1 MARPRWH
8 EALSQPR
15 NRIWKGWDR
24 FVALWAVVNL
34 VWVAVDL
41 TYVPLR
47 PFWLQ
52 RTLHPLPLVP
62 WAVSLPLLPDIT
74 PWMDSLKG
82 IEPHRETETFALEFQ
97 RLDAAMQG
105 HRLGSPLTPQQLQ
118 RLQRQVGLSHRM
130 IDTDPFRATA
140 GSGTLEK
147 IKNLLRQRA
156 ARDSIGEVVGD
167 SSKQAVSLLLSQQW
181 LQSHSWEGEREFWQK
196 QVLPLVARNYWRS
209 IDETGRPTDH
219 FWRYDLL
226 LFQSVFLLDILLRAL
241 RLRRRLPGLSWR
253 DALLRR
259 WIDLPLFLPFWRWL
273 RLAPVLERL
282 QSEGLINLEPLRAV
296 ISRGVVALLAL
307 ELFEVLALQIVDGV
321 QQQVRSKRWP
331 MRLRALRSHQTV
343 MSQEEREVVELLR
356 LWAPLLLVQV
366 APRLAPEL
374 QGVLGHA
381 MQQSLQRTLVP
392 APLRQLQ
399 PLLDVEQGFS
409 RQLAQGVVE
418 SLLDLSR
425 SAGARLG
432 RRDDEQ
438 LRLLQHFVDRFWEE
452 LALALEDGPALERSQ
467 ELVCT
472 ALERIKRT
480 YISQISRAG
489 IEGLI
494 DELDQLMNRNGKEAT
509 GLTDAPLSAL
519 SPELDTP
526 PAP

>member
-15 NRIWKGWDR
+15 NRVWKGWER
-24 FVALWAVVNL
+24 FVAFWAVLNL
-34 VWVAVDL
+34 ALVAVDL

-52 RTLHPLPLVP
+52 RTLHPFPLAP
-62 WAVSLPLLPDIT
+62 WGVSVPLLPNIT

-82 IEPHRETETFALEFQ
+82 IEPHRDTESFALQFEK
-97 RLDAAMQG
+97 LDAAMQG
-105 HRLGSPLTPQQLQ
+105 HQAGSPLSPHQLQ
-118 RLQRQVGLSHRM
+118 LLTRQVELSQTM
-130 IDTDPFRATA
+130 IDTDPFQATL
-140 GSGTLEK
+140 GSGTLETIK
-147 IKNLLRQRA
+147 ILLLQRA
-156 ARDSIGEVVGD
+156 TRHAGKAQVGD
-167 SSKQAVSLLLSQQW
+167 SSKKAVELLLSPAW
-181 LQSHSWEGEREFWQK
+181 LSNSSWSGERRFWQR
-196 QVLPLVARNYWRS
+196 QVLPLMARNYWRS
-209 IDETGRPTDH
+209 TGQNGRPTDH

-226 LFQSVFLLDILLRAL
+226 LFQSVFLLDIVLRAV
-241 RLRRRLPGLSWR
+241 RLRQRLPGLSWR
-253 DALLRR
+253 DAFLRR
-259 WIDLPLFLPFWRWL
+259 WIDLPLLLPFWRWL

-282 QSEGLINLEPLRAV
+282 HSERLINLEPLRAV

-307 ELFEVLALQIVDGV
+307 ELFEVLALQVLDGV

-343 MSQEEREVVELLR
+343 MSQEEREVVELVR

-399 PLLDVEQGFS
+399 PLLEVEQGFS

-418 SLLDLSR
+418 SLLDLSK
-425 SAGARLG
+425 SAGSRLG

-438 LRLLQHFVDRFWEE
+438 LRLMQHFIDRFWEE
-452 LALALEDGPALERSQ
+452 LALALEEGPALERSQ
-467 ELVCT
+467 ELVCA

-480 YISQISRAG
+480 YLSQISRTG
-489 IEGLI
+489 IQGLI
-494 DELDQLMNRNGKEAT
+494 EELDDLMNREAE
-509 GLTDAPLSAL
+509 APLGEGDPSAMSL
-519 SPELDTP
+519 PQGEG
-526 PAP
+526 